1 MGRGALRWFGASVL
15 SFAIVA
21 AGVGPGLAVGVLPGS
36 NGEDTVTVSPTA
48 QSLDSQLDDSLEGRL
63 WRLAEAYVAART
75 AGDSPLTI
83 ENIGGLRAA
92 AADAA
97 RGVANAPAGATFNST
112 WTGLGPNPIV
122 QVARSDN
129 SFTAESGRVGALAI
143 RKNGQMILG
152 AAQGGIWLYNS
163 AAGTWTP
170 KTDTQASLAIGAL
183 AVASDDMTV
192 YAGTGEGALSG
203 DSYYGNGILKSTDG
217 GLTWSHVSGDFFV
230 GVSISRLAVDP
241 GDADHVYATVLR
253 GRGGTRRVSPPIHS
267 AFGIWESRDGGVSW
281 TLIKPSPS
289 TSLGATDIRL
299 DPQHA
304 TTLYSSFWGDAIY
317 KSTDGGAT
325 WNPIMNGLPAGA
337 NFGAIPT
344 RFSLGISHPAADAK
358 ATLYT
363 GFDWVDGTTGKRQG
377 ARLFKSTDEGATWAL
392 LPTGTAPF
400 DTIADYGN

>member
-63 WRLAEAYVAART
+63 LQLDQAYVAART

-83 ENIGGLRAA
+83 ENIGRLRAA

-129 SFTAESGRVGALAI
+129 SFIAVSGRVGALAI
-143 RKNGQMILG
+143 RKSGQMILG

-163 AAGTWTP
+163 TAGTWSPT
-170 KTDTQASLAIGAL
+170 TDTQTSLAIGAL
-183 AVASDDMTV
+183 AVASDDMTI

-217 GLTWSHVSGDFFV
+217 GLTWSAPIRVDQSPGETPAFTPQVYAASDGTV
-230 GVSISRLAVDP
+230 GVSYYDLENATGAHPGLTDAFIVHCHAATADCANAANWRLVFATPSISL
-241 GDADHVYATVLR
+241 
-253 GRGGTRRVSPPIHS
+253 
-267 AFGIWESRDGGVSW
+267 
-281 TLIKPSPS
+281 
-289 TSLGATDIRL
+289 
-299 DPQHA
+299 
-304 TTLYSSFWGDAIY
+304 
-317 KSTDGGAT
+317 
-325 WNPIMNGLPAGA
+325 
-337 NFGAIPT
+337 
-344 RFSLGISHPAADAK
+344 
-358 ATLYT
+358 
-363 GFDWVDGTTGKRQG
+363 
-377 ARLFKSTDEGATWAL
+377 
-392 LPTGTAPF
+392 
-400 DTIADYGN
+400 

>member
-63 WRLAEAYVAART
+63 LQLDQAYVAART

-83 ENIGGLRAA
+83 ENIGRLRPAP
-92 AADAA
+92 ADAA

-129 SFTAESGRVGALAI
+129 SFTTESGRVGALAI

-203 DSYYGNGILKSTDG
+203 DSYFGNGILKSTDG
-217 GLTWSHVSGDFFV
+217 GATWSHVSGDFFA
-230 GVSISRLAVDP
+230 GVSTTRLAIDP
-241 GDADHVYATVLR
+241 NDANHLYASIAR
-253 GRGGTRRVSPPIHS
+253 GRGGSRRVSPPIHS
-267 AFGIWESRDGGVSW
+267 TYGIWECHDCAVTW
-281 TLIKPSPS
+281 TLLKAAPAV
-289 TSLGATDIRL
+289 SLGATDI
-299 DPQHA
+299 
-304 TTLYSSFWGDAIY
+304 
-317 KSTDGGAT
+317 
-325 WNPIMNGLPAGA
+325 
-337 NFGAIPT
+337 
-344 RFSLGISHPAADAK
+344 
-358 ATLYT
+358 
-363 GFDWVDGTTGKRQG
+363 
-377 ARLFKSTDEGATWAL
+377 
-392 LPTGTAPF
+392 
-400 DTIADYGN
+400 